1 MVKGMRSFWSQQLA
15 DMAEEYESMKQ
26 RIEVYARD
34 NEILNRLHSQNLE
47 LARLL
52 DEASKTGEGA

>member
-1 MVKGMRSFWSQQLA
+1 MRSFWSQQLA